1 MIQDVT
7 LQQGVNAFT
16 GHNHPPPSDRS
27 GDLLLMRFLQM
38 LVGCLTLLMAAI
50 FAGQNT
56 ATVSLR
62 LFRLNSV
69 ELPLGLVLIAAVVLG
84 VWSSM
89 IFVSIFSK
97 RRRPVQSAFKAF
109 R

>member
-1 MIQDVT
+1 
-7 LQQGVNAFT
+7 
-16 GHNHPPPSDRS
+16 
-27 GDLLLMRFLQM
+27 MRFLQM
-38 LVGCLTLLMAAI
+38 LIGCLALLMVAV

-69 ELPLGLVLIAAVVLG
+69 ELPLGLVLVAAVVLG
-84 VWSSM
+84 IWSSM
-89 IFVSIFSK
+89 VFVGIFSK
-97 RRRPVQSAFKAF
+97 RRRPVQSAFKSS